1 MIRLVFLRTRVE
13 EFAKQAAKSAPNR
26 PARVQFLT
34 PFRLGLTGYREYE
47 NWIER

>member
-26 PARVQFLT
+26 SAWGSISDRSGAQFDRVW
-34 PFRLGLTGYREYE
+34 RM
-47 NWIER
+47 

>member
-13 EFAKQAAKSAPNR
+13 EFAKQAANLPLTGPR
-26 PARVQFLT
+26 GVQFLT
-34 PFRLGLTGYREYE
+34 APGLSLTGYGECE